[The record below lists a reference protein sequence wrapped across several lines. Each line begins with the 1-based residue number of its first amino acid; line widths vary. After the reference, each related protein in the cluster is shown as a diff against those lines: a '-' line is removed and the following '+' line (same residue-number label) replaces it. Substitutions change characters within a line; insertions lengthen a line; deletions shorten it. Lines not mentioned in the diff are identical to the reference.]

1 MAVQNSQTLGL
12 CLGLII
18 FVFINL
24 VQISIN
30 YAFSSVGDF
39 SYGFP
44 YPFYEYFEFIGRG
57 RIWGLG
63 VIVDLIAMLLFV
75 FASGFVFPALFKRRN
90 YSEISITET
99 AQNQDQTIE
108 GKL

>member
-1 MAVQNSQTLGL
+1 MDRKDSRTLGL
-12 CLGLII
+12 VLGFLI
-18 FVFINL
+18 FLFINI
-24 VQISIN
+24 VQIGVN
-30 YAFSSVGDF
+30 YTFSVGDF

-44 YPFYEYFEFIGRG
+44 YPFYEYIALVNRG

-63 VIVDLIAMLLFV
+63 VIVDLIALLLFV
-75 FASGFVFPALFKRRN
+75 FASGYVFPALFKRRN
-90 YSEISITET
+90 NSEISITET